1 VTVLL
6 RVSMAGRGVVVLA
19 VLPTADWAELVRE
32 DDCASGL
39 ADVCLEAGAPA
50 SALGDI
56 DSRGVGGDWD
66 ASAGCV
72 TGPAVGDEFAGGDS
86 LVSAWVSAACDGAAG
101 APGAGPGPAA
111 GAVSTVPGSGD
122 RVEFTDIQ

>member
-6 RVSMAGRGVVVLA
+6 RVSTAGRGVVGGGVVLA
-19 VLPTADWAELVRE
+19 VLPTADWVDLVRE

-39 ADVCLEAGAPA
+39 ADVVAVDAPA
-50 SALGDI
+50 STL

-72 TGPAVGDEFAGGDS
+72 SEPAVGNELPAGDA
-86 LVSAWVSAACDGAAG
+86 LVSVWVSAACDGVVG
-101 APGAGPGPAA
+101 TPGAGPGPAA
-111 GAVSTVPGSGD
+111 GAVSTVPG
-122 RVEFTDIQ
+122 